1 MPVTV
6 MATLRKAVRE
16 LEAEKTLIE
25 HHLTAVRGLL
35 GSLGGAKSR
44 AVRVGS
50 LGRPRRRRR
59 MTGEARGAISRRMK
73 AYWAKRKAAAAK
85 QKGAPRRK

>member
-25 HHLTAVRGLL
+25 RHLTAVRGLL
-35 GSLGGAKSR
+35 GSLGGTKSR

-85 QKGAPRRK
+85 QKAAPRRK

>member
-1 MPVTV
+1 MPVSV

-16 LEAEKTLIE
+16 LEAEKTVIE
-25 HHLTAVRGLL
+25 RHLTAIRGLL

-44 AVRVGS
+44 AGRIGS
-50 LGRPRRRRR
+50 PGRPRRRRR

-85 QKGAPRRK
+85 PKAAPRRK

>member
-1 MPVTV
+1 MPVSV

-25 HHLTAVRGLL
+25 RHLTAVRGLL

-73 AYWAKRKAAAAK
+73 AYWAKRKAAAK
-85 QKGAPRRK
+85 QKSGPRRK